1 MAVIQNKV
9 AYYEAKQRYIIDNAN
24 KTFCRTFERGGE
36 VCHWLW
42 NAENDEFWG
51 RNEFVQSLCGALEKF
66 GKLTEG
72 QYNAVCKIIDKAA
85 ARQAEWDAKRE
96 AKKAEAAANSNH
108 VGVVG
113 ERMQF
118 ELTVK
123 AVIEYDRPKF
133 HYHDSGIGFLTIMED
148 DAGNRVV
155 YMNQLSEKGEDD
167 YGCETWR
174 TASNGDTVLFMAKV
188 KSHGE
193 RDGVKQTIVQRPT
206 KIVVIAGEE

>member
-24 KTFCRTFERGGE
+24 KTFCRTFERGTE

-51 RNEFVQSLCGALEKF
+51 RNEFVQSLCDALHHY

-85 ARQAEWDAKRE
+85 ARQAEW
-96 AKKAEAAANSNH
+96 AANRQAEQSQVAATSNH
-108 VGVVG
+108 IGVVG
-113 ERMQF
+113 ERQQF
-118 ELTVK
+118 ELKV
-123 AVIEYDRPKF
+123 VGVYEYDKPKF
-133 HYHDSGIGFLTIMED
+133 HYHDSSVGYITVMED

-174 TASNGDTVLFMAKV
+174 TASKGDTVLFMAKV
-188 KSHGE
+188 KTHGE
-193 RDGVKQTIVQRPT
+193 RDGVKQTVVQRPT

>member
-24 KTFCRTFERGGE
+24 KTFCRKFERGTE

-51 RNEFVQSLCGALEKF
+51 RNEFVQSLCDALHHY

-72 QYNAVCKIIDKAA
+72 QYNAVCKIIDKQA

-96 AKKAEAAANSNH
+96 AQQAEVAANSEH

-118 ELTVK
+118 ELKVV
-123 AVIEYDRPKF
+123 AVIEYDKPKF
-133 HYHDSGIGFLTIMED
+133 HYHDSSVGHITIMED
-148 DAGNRVV
+148 DAGCRVV
-155 YMNQLSEKGEDD
+155 YMNQMAEKGVDD
-167 YGCETWR
+167 YDCETWR
-174 TASNGDTVLFMAKV
+174 IASKGDTVLFMAKV
-188 KSHGE
+188 KEHGV
-193 RDGVKQTIVQRPT
+193 RDGAKQTIVQRPT
-206 KIVVIAGEE
+206 KIVVVKGE